1 MNEDGVFEDL
11 GGSEEHSGADAW
23 DVGGA
28 IYGPCEVCGAERDK
42 RCTVM
47 TASGR
52 RERGMPCI
60 GRIVGG
66 GDAA

>member
-1 MNEDGVFEDL
+1 MNDGSYEDL
-11 GGSEEHSGADAW
+11 GGVVPQEDSTDAW

-28 IYGPCEVCGAERDK
+28 IYEACAKCGAKAHE

-52 RERGMPCI
+52 KERGMPCI